1 MKSVAAIF
9 LISYFAFSNAQNR
22 PMSNQIGHHECE
34 ICRIEECRTPSSL
47 ECLSGK
53 ILPI

>member
-1 MKSVAAIF
+1 MKIVAAILV
-9 LISYFAFSNAQNR
+9 LISYFFAFSNAQNR
-22 PMSNQIGHHECE
+22 PLVSSNRIEHHECE

-53 ILPI
+53 